1 MIKLK
6 RFNDVVE
13 TQKLNEELDT
23 AAISALAAALT
34 GTGITIA
41 VITDVVKFMKEKGYT
56 GMDGFFKALKE
67 WRSSKEGDDVASK
80 F

>member
-13 TQKLNEELDT
+13 TQKLNEELDPITISALT
-23 AAISALAAALT
+23 AAIA
-34 GTGITIA
+34 GTGITIG

-56 GMDGFFKALKE
+56 GIDGFFKALKE